1 MTRTKGWL
9 TITGCTS
16 DFRQCLA
23 ETKSLEENNFRL
35 CFKQPS
41 EKETKTI
48 EDHSRVQN
56 SIYDNFEKNIETLKK
71 IGQSNEDILKE
82 LQRLLS
88 NDRQ

>member
-1 MTRTKGWL
+1 MIYRRLNINL
-9 TITGCTS
+9 T
-16 DFRQCLA
+16 QY
-23 ETKSLEENNFRL
+23 